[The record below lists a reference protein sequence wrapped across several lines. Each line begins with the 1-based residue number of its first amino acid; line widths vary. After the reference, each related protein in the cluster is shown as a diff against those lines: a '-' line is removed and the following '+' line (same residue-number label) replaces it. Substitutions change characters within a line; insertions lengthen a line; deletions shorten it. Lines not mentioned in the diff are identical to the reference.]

1 VGRLYWKFFSF
12 FLLAQVVTVVTVSLA
27 FWLRNLNADQA
38 ELESAPAAEQR
49 LDTAAA
55 TLERDGEDALRA
67 LAAAWARQ
75 PLPALCAVDST
86 GNEILGRHPPAAPE
100 AGSPS
105 PARRVALP
113 DGRAYTLYVDER
125 PTRRSTGRSGGPRR
139 LRLFP
144 LEPLAGGVLASLLF
158 AALLAAY
165 VSKPIRSLRRA
176 VDAAAHGNLGVRVS
190 EDIGRRNDELA
201 DLGRAFDR
209 SAAQL
214 ERLMEGQRRLLHDV
228 SHELRS
234 PLARL
239 QAAVGLARQQPAN
252 VDASMERIER
262 EAARMDRLVDELL
275 TLSRVEAGLGAAGP
289 ERVDLVE
296 LVSQVVEDA
305 AFEAEAGGHALRID
319 TDVDALNGV
328 AIDGHP
334 EMLHRALE
342 NVVRNAVRHS
352 PVGGSVRLTARY
364 EQARR
369 EVRIAIEDEGPGVS
383 ADELESIFEPF
394 FRGSGAQTW
403 RGHGLGLAIARRVIE
418 AHGGTIAASN
428 RPTGGLAVELRLPG

>member
-1 VGRLYWKFFSF
+1 VGRLYWKFFFF
-12 FLLAQVVTVVTVSLA
+12 FLLAQVATVVAVSLA
-27 FWLRNLNADQA
+27 IWLRNLSAAQAD
-38 ELESAPAAEQR
+38 LEAAPAAEQR
-49 LDTAAA
+49 IDAAAA
-55 TLERDGEDALRA
+55 TLEREGEDALRA
-67 LAAAWARQ
+67 LAADWARQ
-75 PLPALCAVDST
+75 PLPPLYAVDEA
-86 GNEILGRHPPAAPE
+86 GHEILGRHPPPAPE
-100 AGSPS
+100 AGSSSPS
-105 PARRVALP
+105 RRVALP

-125 PTRRSTGRSGGPRR
+125 PPRR
-139 LRLFP
+139 AGRRQFHLFP
-144 LEPLAGGVLASLLF
+144 LWPLAGGVLASLLF

-165 VSKPIRSLRRA
+165 VSKPIRSLRGA
-176 VDAAAHGNLGVRVS
+176 FDAAARGDLGVRVGNA
-190 EDIGRRNDELA
+190 IGRRHDELA
-201 DLGRAFDR
+201 DLGHAFDR
-209 SAAQL
+209 TAAQL

-252 VDASMERIER
+252 VDGSMERIER

-275 TLSRVEAGLGAAGP
+275 TLSRVEAGMGAGKP

-296 LVSQVVEDA
+296 LVAQVIEDA
-305 AFEAEAGGHALRID
+305 AFEADAGGNPVQLD
-319 TDVDALNGV
+319 TDVAALDAATV
-328 AIDGHP
+328 DGHP

-352 PVGGSVRLTARY
+352 PPGGRVRVSARY
-364 EQARR
+364 QPAQR
-369 EVRIAIEDEGPGVS
+369 EVRIGVEDEGPGVP

-394 FRGSGAQTW
+394 FRGSGAKTG

-428 RPTGGLAVELRLPG
+428 RPAGGLAVEIRLRA

>member
-1 VGRLYWKFFSF
+1 VGRLYWKFFFF
-12 FLLAQVVTVVTVSLA
+12 FLLAQVATVVAVSLA
-27 FWLRNLNADQA
+27 IWLRNQGAAQA
-38 ELESAPAAEQR
+38 NLESAPAAEQR
-49 LDTAAA
+49 LDAAA
-55 TLERDGEDALRA
+55 STLGREGEDALRA
-67 LAAAWARQ
+67 LAADWARQ
-75 PLPALCAVDST
+75 PLPPLYAVDDA
-86 GNEILGRHPPAAPE
+86 GQEILGRHPPPAPE
-100 AGSPS
+100 AESAL

-113 DGRAYTLYVDER
+113 DGRTYTLYIDDR
-125 PTRRSTGRSGGPRR
+125 PPWRTGRRR
-139 LRLFP
+139 FLLFP
-144 LEPLAGGVLASLLF
+144 IQPLALGVLASLVF

-165 VSKPIRSLRRA
+165 VSKPIRSLRGA
-176 VDAAAHGNLGVRVS
+176 FDAAANGNLGVRVG
-190 EDIGRRNDELA
+190 EDIGRRHDELA

-209 SAAQL
+209 TAAQL

-275 TLSRVEAGLGAAGP
+275 TLSRVEAGMGTAQP

-305 AFEAEAGGHALRID
+305 AFEADAGGNPVQLDADVAAL
-319 TDVDALNGV
+319 DAA

-352 PVGGSVRLTARY
+352 PPGGRVRLSARH
-364 EQARR
+364 QPAQR
-369 EVRIAIEDEGPGVS
+369 EVRIRVEDDGPGVP

-394 FRGSGAQTW
+394 FRGSGAQTG

-418 AHGGTIAASN
+418 AHGGAIAASN
-428 RPTGGLAVELRLPG
+428 RPAGGLAVEIRLPA